1 MLKSHVF
8 LESKNHRVRCAPPV
22 RHCPAGPP
30 ARKRTRGGTSGSNR
44 GPASRTTGRRT
55 RGGTGGSNRGP
66 ASRTTAPLAKEICNL
81 KFQIYFFKNIFVRV
95 SELLTS
101 LLFRGGTGGELAEF
115 FLRTQNQCVRTRS
128 QHHTLVYLCESSQE
142 KHQKCVENRQFYSPN
157 SETLWVLFKK
167 CTLARRSFQH
177 CEMDAPCVSALW
189 NRVMTAFFDH
199 VRKRSIS
206 KSANSVNKL
215 PFLIKNDTQKL
226 SLEWVRP
233 VSVARLGV
241 FPVTLWR
248 DATRAVFERVRG
260 SSIGHRRLG
269 ERVSAEHTR
278 YRVQQKETLKKHFP
292 KKTIYFVTVQLWW
305 K

>member
-101 LLFRGGTGGELAEF
+101 LLFIPG
-115 FLRTQNQCVRTRS
+115 
-128 QHHTLVYLCESSQE
+128 
-142 KHQKCVENRQFYSPN
+142 
-157 SETLWVLFKK
+157 ETLLHCCWNWINQHEKK
-167 CTLARRSFQH
+167 LGYLQLIIFQPIKKSKYK
-177 CEMDAPCVSALW
+177 E
-189 NRVMTAFFDH
+189 
-199 VRKRSIS
+199 KQ
-206 KSANSVNKL
+206 KSAFSIMVAWG
-215 PFLIKNDTQKL
+215 FLISMKVLKN
-226 SLEWVRP
+226 
-233 VSVARLGV
+233 
-241 FPVTLWR
+241 
-248 DATRAVFERVRG
+248 ERR
-260 SSIGHRRLG
+260 
-269 ERVSAEHTR
+269 
-278 YRVQQKETLKKHFP
+278 
-292 KKTIYFVTVQLWW
+292 
-305 K
+305 

>member
-101 LLFRGGTGGELAEF
+101 LLFRGGDGGGAGRILF
-115 FLRTQNQCVRTRS
+115 TYSKSVRS
-128 QHHTLVYLCESSQE
+128 HAISAPHSCVYLR
-142 KHQKCVENRQFYSPN
+142 KAHENRQK
-157 SETLWVLFKK
+157 SEKT
-167 CTLARRSFQH
+167 
-177 CEMDAPCVSALW
+177 
-189 NRVMTAFFDH
+189 
-199 VRKRSIS
+199 
-206 KSANSVNKL
+206 
-215 PFLIKNDTQKL
+215 
-226 SLEWVRP
+226 
-233 VSVARLGV
+233 
-241 FPVTLWR
+241 
-248 DATRAVFERVRG
+248 
-260 SSIGHRRLG
+260 SSILFCPSW
-269 ERVSAEHTR
+269 V
-278 YRVQQKETLKKHFP
+278 
-292 KKTIYFVTVQLWW
+292 
-305 K
+305 

>member
-1 MLKSHVF
+1 
-8 LESKNHRVRCAPPV
+8 
-22 RHCPAGPP
+22 
-30 ARKRTRGGTSGSNR
+30 
-44 GPASRTTGRRT
+44 
-55 RGGTGGSNRGP
+55 
-66 ASRTTAPLAKEICNL
+66 
-81 KFQIYFFKNIFVRV
+81 
-95 SELLTS
+95 
-101 LLFRGGTGGELAEF
+101 
-115 FLRTQNQCVRTRS
+115 
-128 QHHTLVYLCESSQE
+128 
-142 KHQKCVENRQFYSPN
+142 
-157 SETLWVLFKK
+157 
-167 CTLARRSFQH
+167 
-177 CEMDAPCVSALW
+177 
-189 NRVMTAFFDH
+189 MTAFFDH

-292 KKTIYFVTVQLWW
+292 KKNYLFCNSPAMVKINCAFFQRSKLTLIFLFKTSGVSLCLDVLATILGFETLTILHDINFFLTHWFDRFSKTRKMRTSEIPLTQKWMHFRIPVPGHALAGKRVHALEHLRVRLSNQSNCKNTVFEKYLTPLSTR
-305 K
+305 